1 MLPATAPLPSGA
13 SAPAREK
20 KRRRRTRPHEVD
32 ILMSAYVQ
40 NAFPN
45 EKTRDRL
52 ASMVGM
58 TPRYVWT
65 TDVRAVSVWF
75 QNRRQAEK
83 KRSLRYNA
91 HACVPPVAMGT
102 LHAGPHTL
110 QRSQSTTVVPPTLP
124 LPLPPREPFRRVAS
138 TPCVSLM
145 TTSGGRAALGEAE
158 MDPVTYAEKLPCALA
173 STREGHCIIAG
184 GPCHDER
191 AIWQRMES
199 SSALGSGTSDADD
212 MQPAPAGDED
222 DEECTLRRLAQKR
235 LMRLQMRQRSL
246 SANEVKRPETDAR
259 LVMQE
264 RVGLRRTESMK
275 RKPSLS
281 LELATDRDVFA
292 DKENMAPTTLK
303 QADNMATRPLP
314 EAAHYYAHAPVRM
327 AAPMRRSLSATHTK
341 PSGVHWARTSST
353 RSDVNTKEDV
363 HDDSGFFDE
372 TDRSLSHS
380 PLGMPSSMGAFTEHD
395 RQAVELLLGLGA
407 ARCPT

>member
-1 MLPATAPLPSGA
+1 MADRGEPMLSATAPLPSGA
-13 SAPAREK
+13 SAPREK

-58 TPRYVWT
+58 TPR
-65 TDVRAVSVWF
+65 AVSVWF

-91 HACVPPVAMGT
+91 HACVPPTAMGT
-102 LHAGPHTL
+102 LRAEPHTL
-110 QRSQSTTVVPPTLP
+110 QRSQSTTAAPPT
-124 LPLPPREPFRRVAS
+124 LPLPPREPFRRVSS

-158 MDPVTYAEKLPCALA
+158 MDPAAHAEKLPCALA

-212 MQPAPAGDED
+212 MQQAPAGDED

-235 LMRLQMRQRSL
+235 LMRLQMRQRAL

-281 LELATDRDVFA
+281 LELAADRDVFA

-303 QADNMATRPLP
+303 PADNVVSRSLP
-314 EAAHYYAHAPVRM
+314 DTAHYYTQGPVRM
-327 AAPMRRSLSATHTK
+327 TAPMRRSLSATHTK
-341 PSGVHWARTSST
+341 PSGIHWARTSST

-372 TDRSLSHS
+372 TDRSPSHS
-380 PLGMPSSMGAFTEHD
+380 PQGAPGSMSAFTEHD

-407 ARCPT
+407 ARCPS

>member
-1 MLPATAPLPSGA
+1 MVGTTPVSAAAEGSVPTLSATAPMPLGA

-58 TPRYVWT
+58 TPR
-65 TDVRAVSVWF
+65 
-75 QNRRQAEK
+75 
-83 KRSLRYNA
+83 
-91 HACVPPVAMGT
+91 
-102 LHAGPHTL
+102 
-110 QRSQSTTVVPPTLP
+110 
-124 LPLPPREPFRRVAS
+124 
-138 TPCVSLM
+138 
-145 TTSGGRAALGEAE
+145 TS
-158 MDPVTYAEKLPCALA
+158 
-173 STREGHCIIAG
+173 
-184 GPCHDER
+184 
-191 AIWQRMES
+191 ES
-199 SSALGSGTSDADD
+199 DD

-235 LMRLQMRQRSL
+235 LVRLQSRQRAL
-246 SANEVKRPETDAR
+246 SANEVKRPEADAR
-259 LVMQE
+259 LAMQE

-292 DKENMAPTTLK
+292 DKENMAPATLT
-303 QADNMATRPLP
+303 QAESVPSRTLP
-314 EAAHYYAHAPVRM
+314 DAAIYYAHPPTRM

-341 PSGVHWARTSST
+341 QSNLHWARTSST
-353 RSDVNTKEDV
+353 RSDLSTKEDM

-372 TDRSLSHS
+372 TDRSLSRS
-380 PLGMPSSMGAFTEHD
+380 PQGVPDSMGSFTEHD

-407 ARCPT
+407 ARCPS